1 MTAVKVCQLS
11 ELADGLPRQV
21 EVDGQPVLV
30 VQVEGELFAVS
41 DTCSHADISLV
52 GGEIEAG
59 ECAVECPK
67 HGSLFSL
74 RTGEA
79 LTMPATQ
86 PIEVFAVSVEDQ
98 EVVISHG

>member
-30 VQVEGELFAVS
+30 VQVGGELFAVS

-52 GGEIEAG
+52 GEKSKRVNVQWNAPNMGA
-59 ECAVECPK
+59 CFRCVPV
-67 HGSLFSL
+67 
-74 RTGEA
+74 R
-79 LTMPATQ
+79 P
-86 PIEVFAVSVEDQ
+86 
-98 EVVISHG
+98 